1 MKYLKK
7 FNEEL
12 KSQTYKRAARK
23 LKQIMKE
30 KPTLGKAIGAEER
43 ADKLLL
49 HSKEAERREE
59 MSRWKKSVET
69 FSKYGEFNIELS
81 RPGAPAIQ
89 PKVYS
94 FYLELLTEIEMLT
107 DSWEDEDP
115 DNRDFSFGFAV
126 GLIPKNIEDI
136 EEIIQNFNGE
146 FHNGFFWGM
155 WIWPTYKV
163 LNSEVTF
170 KGISINDYDSSPKHQ
185 IADRKTAVAL
195 KRLLVN
201 LFDPTFD
208 YPSGYKDITNMY
220 DKIEQDAIQG
230 LEISSTYG
238 IDMGRIKED
247 IQKSS
252 IMNFYKQ

>member
-1 MKYLKK
+1 
-7 FNEEL
+7 
-12 KSQTYKRAARK
+12 
-23 LKQIMKE
+23 
-30 KPTLGKAIGAEER
+30 
-43 ADKLLL
+43 
-49 HSKEAERREE
+49 
-59 MSRWKKSVET
+59 
-69 FSKYGEFNIELS
+69 
-81 RPGAPAIQ
+81 
-89 PKVYS
+89 
-94 FYLELLTEIEMLT
+94 
-107 DSWEDEDP
+107 
-115 DNRDFSFGFAV
+115 
-126 GLIPKNIEDI
+126 
-136 EEIIQNFNGE
+136 
-146 FHNGFFWGM
+146 M

-170 KGISINDYDSSPKHQ
+170 KGISISDYDSSPKHQ
-185 IADRKTAVAL
+185 VADRKTAVAL

>member
-12 KSQTYKRAARK
+12 KSQTYKSAARK

-30 KPTLGKAIGAEER
+30 KPNLGKAIGAEDR

-49 HSKEAERREE
+49 HSKEVEKREE
-59 MSRWKKSVET
+59 LVKWKDSVEK

-94 FYLELLTEIEMLT
+94 FYLELLTEIEMLV
-107 DSWEDEDP
+107 DSWDEEDQ
-115 DNRDFSFGFAV
+115 DNRSFSFGFAV
-126 GLIPKNIEDI
+126 GLIPKTVEDA
-136 EEIIQNFNGE
+136 EEILYNFNAE

-170 KGISINDYDSSPKHQ
+170 TGISINDYDSSPRHQ
-185 IADRKTAVAL
+185 IADRKSAVAL

-208 YPSGYKDITNMY
+208 YPSGYNDIPNMY
-220 DKIEQDAIQG
+220 DKIERDAIQG
-230 LEISSTYG
+230 LEIASTYG